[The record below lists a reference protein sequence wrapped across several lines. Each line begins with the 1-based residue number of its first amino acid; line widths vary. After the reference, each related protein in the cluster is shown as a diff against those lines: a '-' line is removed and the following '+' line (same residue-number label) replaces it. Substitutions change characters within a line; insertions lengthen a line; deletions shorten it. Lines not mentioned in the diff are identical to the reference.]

1 MNRLVHISF
10 YRDSQEITNRGK
22 YKAWIFD
29 YSTERPLEERVNH
42 EMRII
47 REKCKSS
54 GFQIKGESFLICN
67 EANARHFLNTFIP
80 RIPSVDCVIVPNIHS
95 IAANIQSVFEL
106 IESLQSKGIVVFCV
120 VNGVIEKMSNTISIL
135 RAFSMLA

>member
-1 MNRLVHISF
+1 
-10 YRDSQEITNRGK
+10 
-22 YKAWIFD
+22 
-29 YSTERPLEERVNH
+29 
-42 EMRII
+42 MRII
-47 REKCKSS
+47 REKCKSA

-95 IAANIQSVFEL
+95 VAANIQSAFEL

>member
-29 YSTERPLEERVNH
+29 YSTERPLKERVNH

-47 REKCKSS
+47 REKCKSA

-95 IAANIQSVFEL
+95 VAANIQSAFEL

>member
-47 REKCKSS
+47 REKCKSA

-95 IAANIQSVFEL
+95 VAANIQSAFEL

-135 RAFSMLA
+135 RAFSVLA

>member
-47 REKCKSS
+47 REKCKSA

-95 IAANIQSVFEL
+95 VAANIQSAFEL

>member
-95 IAANIQSVFEL
+95 VAANIQSAFEL